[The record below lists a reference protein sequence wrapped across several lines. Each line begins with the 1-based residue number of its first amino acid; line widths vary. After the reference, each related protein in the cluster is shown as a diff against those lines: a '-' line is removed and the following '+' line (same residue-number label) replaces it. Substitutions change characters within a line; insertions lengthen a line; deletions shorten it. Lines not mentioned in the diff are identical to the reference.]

1 MYLKSN
7 LYCFFKYVIGTVK
20 NILINYVKN
29 KFIRKKLLSEKK
41 SYRKLIGYARAIDN
55 EIDYLNKQID
65 DLKNSGCNTI
75 FSEIISVTVEK
86 KPELQ
91 NAFNFLRPGDIFI
104 IDKLDRAFY
113 SRNDCMRGLNMLMN
127 KGIDLKILSSN
138 FSSSE
143 IYEPFHAT
151 LKVLVEL
158 ENFDKDLSEE
168 KKREIHKNR
177 KIIGLNLGGRPKI
190 SKIKETLV
198 LRLRNEGYS
207 YRTIRS
213 QTGVALSTIR
223 RIILDSEGN
232 N

>member
-1 MYLKSN
+1 M
-7 LYCFFKYVIGTVK
+7 
-20 NILINYVKN
+20 KN

-41 SYRKLIGYARAIDN
+41 SDKKLIGYARAIDN
-55 EIDYLNKQID
+55 EIDYLNKQIY
-65 DLKNSGCNTI
+65 DLHNAGCNSI
-75 FSEIISVTVEK
+75 FSEIISASVEK

-91 NAFNFLRPGDIFI
+91 NAFNSLSQGDILI
-104 IDKLDRAFY
+104 VDKLDRAFN
-113 SRNDCMRGLNMLMN
+113 SKNDCLNGLNILLQ

-143 IYEPFHAT
+143 RYDPFILT
-151 LKVLVEL
+151 LKVLLEL
-158 ENFDKDLSEE
+158 ENLEKDISDE
-168 KKREIHKNR
+168 KKKETLKNR
-177 KIIGLNLGGRPKI
+177 KVIGLNLGGRPKI

>member
-1 MYLKSN
+1 M
-7 LYCFFKYVIGTVK
+7 
-20 NILINYVKN
+20 KN

-41 SYRKLIGYARAIDN
+41 SDKKLIGYARAIDN
-55 EIDYLNKQID
+55 EIDYLNKQIH
-65 DLKNSGCNTI
+65 DLNDFGCNSI
-75 FSEIISVTVEK
+75 FSEIISASAEK

-91 NAFNFLRPGDIFI
+91 NAFNALSPGDILI
-104 IDKLDRAFY
+104 LDKLDRAFN
-113 SRNDCMRGLNMLMN
+113 SKNDCLNGLNILSQ

-138 FSSSE
+138 FSSTE
-143 IYEPFHAT
+143 GYIPFILI
-151 LKVLVEL
+151 LKVLLEL
-158 ENFDKDLSEE
+158 ENLEKDISEE
-168 KKREIHKNR
+168 KKREMLKNR
-177 KIIGLNLGGRPKI
+177 KVIGLNLGGRPKI

>member
-1 MYLKSN
+1 M
-7 LYCFFKYVIGTVK
+7 
-20 NILINYVKN
+20 KN

-41 SYRKLIGYARAIDN
+41 SDKKLIGYARAIDN
-55 EIDYLNKQID
+55 EIDYLNKQIYN
-65 DLKNSGCNTI
+65 LNNSGCSSI
-75 FSEIISVTVEK
+75 FSEIIGPSAEK

-91 NAFNFLRPGDIFI
+91 NAFNALSYGDVFV
-104 IDKLDRAFY
+104 IDKLDRAFN
-113 SRNDCMRGLNMLMN
+113 SKNHCIQGLNILLN

-143 IYEPFHAT
+143 RYEPFNLI
-151 LKVLVEL
+151 LKFLLEL
-158 ENFDKDLSEE
+158 ESLEKDISDI
-168 KKREIHKNR
+168 KKREMLKKR
-177 KIIGLNLGGRPKI
+177 KIEGLNLGGRPKI

-198 LRLRNEGYS
+198 LRLRSEGYS

-232 N
+232 S

>member
-1 MYLKSN
+1 M
-7 LYCFFKYVIGTVK
+7 
-20 NILINYVKN
+20 KN

-41 SYRKLIGYARAIDN
+41 SDKKLIGYARAIDN
-55 EIDYLNKQID
+55 EIDYLNKQIY
-65 DLKNSGCNTI
+65 DLNNYGCNLI
-75 FSEIISVTVEK
+75 FSEIISASVEK

-91 NAFNFLRPGDIFI
+91 NAFNSLSPGDILI
-104 IDKLDRAFY
+104 VDKLDRAFY
-113 SRNDCMRGLNMLMN
+113 SKNDCLNGLNILLQ
-127 KGIDLKILSSN
+127 KGINLKILSSN

-143 IYEPFHAT
+143 RYEPFILL
-151 LKVLVEL
+151 LKVLLEL
-158 ENFDKDLSEE
+158 ENLEKEISDE
-168 KKREIHKNR
+168 KKREMLKNR
-177 KIIGLNLGGRPKI
+177 KVIGLNLGGRPKI

>member
-1 MYLKSN
+1 LK
-7 LYCFFKYVIGTVK
+7 KQ
-20 NILINYVKN
+20 
-29 KFIRKKLLSEKK
+29 FIRKKLLSEKK
-41 SYRKLIGYARAIDN
+41 SNKKLIGYARAINN
-55 EIDYLNKQID
+55 EIDYLNKQIY
-65 DLKNSGCNTI
+65 DLTNSGCHLI
-75 FSEIISVTVEK
+75 FSEIIGVSEDK

-91 NAFNFLRPGDIFI
+91 NAFNALKHGDTLI
-104 IDKLDRAFY
+104 IDKLDRAYY
-113 SRNDCMRGLNMLMN
+113 SKNDCIRGLNILFE

-143 IYEPFHAT
+143 SYEPFPLI
-151 LKVLVEL
+151 LKILLDLDNL
-158 ENFDKDLSEE
+158 EKDLVDE
-168 KKREIHKNR
+168 KKREMLNNR

-198 LRLRNEGYS
+198 LRLRSEGYS

>member
-1 MYLKSN
+1 M
-7 LYCFFKYVIGTVK
+7 
-20 NILINYVKN
+20 KN
-29 KFIRKKLLSEKK
+29 KFSRKKLLSEKK
-41 SYRKLIGYARAIDN
+41 SDKKLIGYARAIDN
-55 EIDYLNKQID
+55 EIDYLNKQIY
-65 DLKNSGCNTI
+65 DLNNSGCNSI
-75 FSEIISVTVEK
+75 FSEIISASTEQ

-91 NAFNFLRPGDIFI
+91 NAFNSLSPGDILI
-104 IDKLDRAFY
+104 VDKLDRAFY
-113 SRNDCMRGLNMLMN
+113 SKNDCLNGLNILLQ
-127 KGIDLKILSSN
+127 KGINLKILSSN

-143 IYEPFHAT
+143 RYEPFILL
-151 LKVLVEL
+151 LKVLLEL
-158 ENFDKDLSEE
+158 ENLEKEISDE
-168 KKREIHKNR
+168 KKREMLKNR
-177 KIIGLNLGGRPKI
+177 KVIGLNLGGRPKI

>member
-1 MYLKSN
+1 M
-7 LYCFFKYVIGTVK
+7 
-20 NILINYVKN
+20 KN

-41 SYRKLIGYARAIDN
+41 SDKKLIGYARSIDN
-55 EIDYLNKQID
+55 EIDYLNKQIY
-65 DLKNSGCNTI
+65 DLNNSGCNSI
-75 FSEIISVTVEK
+75 FSEIISASAEK

-91 NAFNFLRPGDIFI
+91 NAFNALSPGDIFI
-104 IDKLDRAFY
+104 LDKLDRAFY
-113 SRNDCMRGLNMLMN
+113 SKNDCLSGLNILLQ

-143 IYEPFHAT
+143 RYEPFILI
-151 LKVLVEL
+151 LKVLLEL
-158 ENFDKDLSEE
+158 ENLEKDNLDE
-168 KKREIHKNR
+168 KKREMLKNR
-177 KIIGLNLGGRPKI
+177 KVIGLNLGGRPKI

>member
-1 MYLKSN
+1 M
-7 LYCFFKYVIGTVK
+7 
-20 NILINYVKN
+20 KN

-41 SYRKLIGYARAIDN
+41 SDKKLIGYARAIDN
-55 EIDYLNKQID
+55 EIDYLNKQIY
-65 DLKNSGCNTI
+65 DLNNSGCNSI
-75 FSEIISVTVEK
+75 FSEIISASAEK

-91 NAFNFLRPGDIFI
+91 NAFNALSPGDILI
-104 IDKLDRAFY
+104 VDKLDRAFN
-113 SRNDCMRGLNMLMN
+113 SKNDCLNGLNILLQ

-143 IYEPFHAT
+143 RYEPFILI
-151 LKVLVEL
+151 LKVLLEL
-158 ENFDKDLSEE
+158 ENLEKDNLDE
-168 KKREIHKNR
+168 KKREMLKNR
-177 KIIGLNLGGRPKI
+177 KVIGLNLGGRPKI

>member
-1 MYLKSN
+1 MYK
-7 LYCFFKYVIGTVK
+7 
-20 NILINYVKN
+20 ILKN

-41 SYRKLIGYARAIDN
+41 SDKKLIGYARAIDN
-55 EIDYLNKQID
+55 EIDYLNQQIYN
-65 DLKNSGCNTI
+65 LNIAGCNSI
-75 FSEIISVTVEK
+75 FSEIISLSAEK

-91 NAFNFLRPGDIFI
+91 NAFDALSPGDILI
-104 IDKLDRAFY
+104 IDKLDRAFN
-113 SRNDCMRGLNMLMN
+113 SKNDCIRGLNILL
-127 KGIDLKILSSN
+127 KQGIDLKILSSN

-143 IYEPFHAT
+143 IYEPFPLI
-151 LKVLVEL
+151 LKILLEL
-158 ENFDKDLSEE
+158 ENLEKDITDERKIEML
-168 KKREIHKNR
+168 KNR

-198 LRLRNEGYS
+198 LRLRSEGYS

>member
-1 MYLKSN
+1 L
-7 LYCFFKYVIGTVK
+7 
-20 NILINYVKN
+20 KN
-29 KFIRKKLLSEKK
+29 KFIRKKLLTEKK
-41 SYRKLIGYARAIDN
+41 SHKKLIGYARAIDN
-55 EIDYLNKQID
+55 EIDYLNKQIY
-65 DLKNSGCNTI
+65 DLKNYGCNSI
-75 FSEIISVTVEK
+75 FSEIISASAEK
-86 KPELQ
+86 KPELE
-91 NAFNFLRPGDIFI
+91 NAFNALSQGDILI
-104 IDKLDRAFY
+104 VDKLDRAFY
-113 SRNDCMRGLNMLMN
+113 SKNDCLGGLNKLLN
-127 KGIDLKILSSN
+127 KGIDLKILSNN

-143 IYEPFHAT
+143 RTEPFI
-151 LKVLVEL
+151 LIFKVLLEL
-158 ENFDKDLSEE
+158 ENLEKDISDE
-168 KKREIHKNR
+168 KKREMLNNR

>member
-1 MYLKSN
+1 M
-7 LYCFFKYVIGTVK
+7 
-20 NILINYVKN
+20 KN

-41 SYRKLIGYARAIDN
+41 SDKKLIGYARATDN
-55 EIDYLNKQID
+55 EIDYLNKQIY
-65 DLKNSGCNTI
+65 DLKNYGCNSI
-75 FSEIISVTVEK
+75 FSEIISASAEK

-91 NAFNFLRPGDIFI
+91 NAFNALSPGDILI
-104 IDKLDRAFY
+104 VDKLDRAF
-113 SRNDCMRGLNMLMN
+113 SSKNDCLNGLNILLQ

-143 IYEPFHAT
+143 RYDPFILI
-151 LKVLVEL
+151 LKVLLEL
-158 ENFDKDLSEE
+158 ENLEKDISDE
-168 KKREIHKNR
+168 KKREMLKNR

-232 N
+232 I

>member
-1 MYLKSN
+1 M
-7 LYCFFKYVIGTVK
+7 
-20 NILINYVKN
+20 KN
-29 KFIRKKLLSEKK
+29 KFLRKRLLSEKK
-41 SYRKLIGYARAIDN
+41 SDKKLIGYARAIDN
-55 EIDYLNKQID
+55 EIDYLNKQIY
-65 DLKNSGCNTI
+65 DLNNSGCNSI
-75 FSEIISVTVEK
+75 FSEIISASAEK

-91 NAFNFLRPGDIFI
+91 NAFNALSPGDILI
-104 IDKLDRAFY
+104 VDKLDRAFY
-113 SRNDCMRGLNMLMN
+113 SKNDCLNGLNILLK

-143 IYEPFHAT
+143 RYEPFILI
-151 LKVLVEL
+151 LKVLLEL
-158 ENFDKDLSEE
+158 ENLEKDISDE
-168 KKREIHKNR
+168 KKREMLKNR
-177 KIIGLNLGGRPKI
+177 KVIGLNLGGRPKI

>member
-1 MYLKSN
+1 M
-7 LYCFFKYVIGTVK
+7 
-20 NILINYVKN
+20 KN
-29 KFIRKKLLSEKK
+29 KFSRKKLLSEKK
-41 SYRKLIGYARAIDN
+41 SDKKLIGYARAIDN
-55 EIDYLNKQID
+55 EIEYLNKQIY
-65 DLKNSGCNTI
+65 DLNKEGCNSI
-75 FSEIISVTVEK
+75 FSEIISASVEK

-91 NAFNFLRPGDIFI
+91 NAFHALSPGDILI
-104 IDKLDRAFY
+104 VDKLDRAFN
-113 SRNDCMRGLNMLMN
+113 SKNDCLNGLNLLLK

-138 FSSSE
+138 FLSSE
-143 IYEPFHAT
+143 GYEPFALI
-151 LKVLVEL
+151 LKVLLEL
-158 ENFDKDLSEE
+158 ENLEKDISYE
-168 KKREIHKNR
+168 KKREMLKN
-177 KIIGLNLGGRPKI
+177 KKVIGLNLGGRPKI

>member
-1 MYLKSN
+1 M
-7 LYCFFKYVIGTVK
+7 
-20 NILINYVKN
+20 KN

-41 SYRKLIGYARAIDN
+41 SDKKLIGYARAIDN
-55 EIDYLNKQID
+55 EIDYLNKQIY
-65 DLKNSGCNTI
+65 DLNNAGCNLI
-75 FSEIISVTVEK
+75 FSEIISASVEK

-91 NAFNFLRPGDIFI
+91 NAFNSLSPGDILI
-104 IDKLDRAFY
+104 VDKLDRAFY
-113 SRNDCMRGLNMLMN
+113 SKNDCLNGLNILLQ
-127 KGIDLKILSSN
+127 KGINLKILSSN

-143 IYEPFHAT
+143 RYEPFILL
-151 LKVLVEL
+151 LKVLLEL
-158 ENFDKDLSEE
+158 ENLEKEISDE
-168 KKREIHKNR
+168 KKREMLKNR
-177 KIIGLNLGGRPKI
+177 KVIGLNLGGRPKI

-223 RIILDSEGN
+223 RIILDSQGN

>member
-1 MYLKSN
+1 M
-7 LYCFFKYVIGTVK
+7 
-20 NILINYVKN
+20 
-29 KFIRKKLLSEKK
+29 RKKLLSEKK
-41 SYRKLIGYARAIDN
+41 SGKKLIGYARAMDN
-55 EIDYLNKQID
+55 QIDYLNKQIF
-65 DLKNSGCNTI
+65 DLKNFGCYSI
-75 FSEIISVTVEK
+75 FSEIISVSAEK

-91 NAFNFLRPGDIFI
+91 NAFNALTPGDIFI

-113 SRNDCMRGLNMLMN
+113 SKNDCIRGLNILLN

-138 FSSSE
+138 FLSSE
-143 IYEPFHAT
+143 RYEPFN
-151 LKVLVEL
+151 LIFKVLLEL
-158 ENFDKDLSEE
+158 ENLEKDISDE
-168 KKREIHKNR
+168 KKIEMLKNR
-177 KIIGLNLGGRPKI
+177 KVVGLNLGGRPKI

-213 QTGVALSTIR
+213 QTGVSLSTIR

>member
-1 MYLKSN
+1 M
-7 LYCFFKYVIGTVK
+7 
-20 NILINYVKN
+20 KN

-41 SYRKLIGYARAIDN
+41 SDKKLIGYARAIDN
-55 EIDYLNKQID
+55 EIDYLNKQIY
-65 DLKNSGCNTI
+65 DLNNSGCNSI
-75 FSEIISVTVEK
+75 FSEIISASAER
-86 KPELQ
+86 KPELE
-91 NAFNFLRPGDIFI
+91 NAFNALTPGDVLIV
-104 IDKLDRAFY
+104 DKLDRAFY
-113 SRNDCMRGLNMLMN
+113 SKNDCLSGLNILLQ

-138 FSSSE
+138 FSSAE
-143 IYEPFHAT
+143 RYEP
-151 LKVLVEL
+151 LILISKVLLEL
-158 ENFDKDLSEE
+158 ENLEKDISEE
-168 KKREIHKNR
+168 KKREMLKNR

>member
-1 MYLKSN
+1 M
-7 LYCFFKYVIGTVK
+7 
-20 NILINYVKN
+20 KN

-41 SYRKLIGYARAIDN
+41 SNKKLIGYARAIDN
-55 EIDYLNKQID
+55 EIDYLNKQIY
-65 DLKNSGCNTI
+65 DLNNTGCNSI
-75 FSEIISVTVEK
+75 FSEIISVSAEK

-91 NAFNFLRPGDIFI
+91 NAFDALSQGDILI
-104 IDKLDRAFY
+104 IDKLDRLFY
-113 SRNDCMRGLNMLMN
+113 SKNDCIRGLNILLQ

-143 IYEPFHAT
+143 RDEPLNLI
-151 LKVLVEL
+151 LKVLLEL
-158 ENFDKDLSEE
+158 ENLEKDISDE
-168 KKREIHKNR
+168 KKREMFKNR
-177 KIIGLNLGGRPKI
+177 KVIGLNLGGRPKI
-190 SKIKETLV
+190 SKIKESLV
-198 LRLRNEGYS
+198 LRLRSEGYS

>member
-1 MYLKSN
+1 L
-7 LYCFFKYVIGTVK
+7 
-20 NILINYVKN
+20 KN

-41 SYRKLIGYARAIDN
+41 SDKKIIGYARAIDN
-55 EIDYLNKQID
+55 DINYFNKQIY
-65 DLKNSGCNTI
+65 DLNKSGCNLI
-75 FSEIISVTVEK
+75 FSEIVSVSIEK

-91 NAFNFLRPGDIFI
+91 NAFNALSSGDIFI
-104 IDKLDRAFY
+104 IDRLDRAFY
-113 SRNDCMRGLNMLMN
+113 SKNDCIRGLNTLLK

-143 IYEPFHAT
+143 IYEPFNLI
-151 LKVLVEL
+151 LKVLLEL
-158 ENFDKDLSEE
+158 ENLEKDISEE
-168 KKREIHKNR
+168 KKKEMLKNR

-198 LRLRNEGYS
+198 LRLRSEGNS

-223 RIILDSEGN
+223 RIILDAEGN

>member
-1 MYLKSN
+1 M
-7 LYCFFKYVIGTVK
+7 
-20 NILINYVKN
+20 KN

-41 SYRKLIGYARAIDN
+41 SDKKLIGYARAIDN
-55 EIDYLNKQID
+55 EIDYLNKQIY
-65 DLKNSGCNTI
+65 DLNNSGCNSI
-75 FSEIISVTVEK
+75 FSEIISASAEK

-91 NAFNFLRPGDIFI
+91 NAFNALSPGDILI
-104 IDKLDRAFY
+104 VDKLDRAFN
-113 SRNDCMRGLNMLMN
+113 SKNDCLNGLNILLQ

-143 IYEPFHAT
+143 RYDPFILI
-151 LKVLVEL
+151 LKVLLEL
-158 ENFDKDLSEE
+158 ENLEKDISDE
-168 KKREIHKNR
+168 KKREMLKNR
-177 KIIGLNLGGRPKI
+177 KVIGLNLGGRPKI

>member
-1 MYLKSN
+1 M
-7 LYCFFKYVIGTVK
+7 
-20 NILINYVKN
+20 KN
-29 KFIRKKLLSEKK
+29 KFFRKKLLSEKK
-41 SYRKLIGYARAIDN
+41 SDKKLIGYARAIDN
-55 EIDYLNKQID
+55 EIDYLNKQIY
-65 DLKNSGCNTI
+65 DLKKSGCNSI
-75 FSEIISVTVEK
+75 FSEIISATAEK

-91 NAFNFLRPGDIFI
+91 NAFNVLNPGDIFI
-104 IDKLDRAFY
+104 IDKLDRPFY
-113 SRNDCMRGLNMLMN
+113 SKNDCIQGLNNLSQR
-127 KGIDLKILSSN
+127 GIDLKILSSN
-138 FSSSE
+138 FSSCE
-143 IYEPFHAT
+143 KYESFN
-151 LKVLVEL
+151 LIFKVLQEL
-158 ENFDKDLSEE
+158 ENLEKDIADE
-168 KKREIHKNR
+168 KKREMIKNR

>member
-1 MYLKSN
+1 M
-7 LYCFFKYVIGTVK
+7 
-20 NILINYVKN
+20 KN
-29 KFIRKKLLSEKK
+29 KFSRKKLLSEKK
-41 SYRKLIGYARAIDN
+41 SDKKLIGYARAIDN
-55 EIDYLNKQID
+55 EIDYLNKQIY
-65 DLKNSGCNTI
+65 DLNKEGCNSV
-75 FSEIISVTVEK
+75 FSEIISASAEK

-91 NAFNFLRPGDIFI
+91 NAFNSLSPGDILI
-104 IDKLDRAFY
+104 VDKLDRAFY
-113 SRNDCMRGLNMLMN
+113 SKNDCLNGLNLLLK

-143 IYEPFHAT
+143 RYEPFILI
-151 LKVLVEL
+151 LKVLLEL
-158 ENFDKDLSEE
+158 ENLEKEISDE
-168 KKREIHKNR
+168 KKREMLKNR
-177 KIIGLNLGGRPKI
+177 KVIGLNLGGRPKI

>member
-1 MYLKSN
+1 M
-7 LYCFFKYVIGTVK
+7 
-20 NILINYVKN
+20 KN

-41 SYRKLIGYARAIDN
+41 SDKKLIGYARAIDN
-55 EIDYLNKQID
+55 EIDYLNKQIY
-65 DLKNSGCNTI
+65 DLNNSGCNSI
-75 FSEIISVTVEK
+75 FSEIISASAEK

-91 NAFNFLRPGDIFI
+91 NAFNALSPGDILI
-104 IDKLDRAFY
+104 VDKLDRAFY
-113 SRNDCMRGLNMLMN
+113 SKNDCLNGLNILFQ

-143 IYEPFHAT
+143 GYEPFALI
-151 LKVLVEL
+151 LKVLLEL
-158 ENFDKDLSEE
+158 ENLEKDISYE
-168 KKREIHKNR
+168 KKREMLKNR
-177 KIIGLNLGGRPKI
+177 KVIGLNLGGRPKI

-198 LRLRNEGYS
+198 LRLRSEGYS

-232 N
+232 NYG

>member
-1 MYLKSN
+1 M
-7 LYCFFKYVIGTVK
+7 
-20 NILINYVKN
+20 KN

-41 SYRKLIGYARAIDN
+41 SDKKLIGYARAIDN
-55 EIDYLNKQID
+55 EIDYLNKQIY
-65 DLKNSGCNTI
+65 DLNNYGCNLI
-75 FSEIISVTVEK
+75 FSEIISASAEI

-91 NAFNFLRPGDIFI
+91 NAFNSLSPGDILI
-104 IDKLDRAFY
+104 VDKLDRAFY
-113 SRNDCMRGLNMLMN
+113 SRNDCLNGLNILLQ
-127 KGIDLKILSSN
+127 KGINIKILSSN

-143 IYEPFHAT
+143 RYEPFILL
-151 LKVLVEL
+151 LKVLLEL
-158 ENFDKDLSEE
+158 ENLEKEISDE
-168 KKREIHKNR
+168 KKREMLKNR
-177 KIIGLNLGGRPKI
+177 KVIGLNLGGRPKI

-232 N
+232 I

>member
-1 MYLKSN
+1 M
-7 LYCFFKYVIGTVK
+7 
-20 NILINYVKN
+20 KN

-41 SYRKLIGYARAIDN
+41 SDQKQIGYARAIDN
-55 EIDYLNKQID
+55 EIDYLNKQIN
-65 DLKNSGCNTI
+65 DLNNSGCSLI
-75 FSEIISVTVEK
+75 FSEIISVTEEK
-86 KPELQ
+86 KTELQ
-91 NAFNFLRPGDIFI
+91 NAFNALSPGDILI
-104 IDKLDRAFY
+104 IDKLDRVFR
-113 SRNDCMRGLNMLMN
+113 SKNECIRGLNILLN
-127 KGIDLKILSSN
+127 KGIDLKILSNN

-143 IYEPFHAT
+143 KNEPFSSI
-151 LKVLVEL
+151 LKFLL
-158 ENFDKDLSEE
+158 EFENLEKDISDKRRRDMP
-168 KKREIHKNR
+168 KNR